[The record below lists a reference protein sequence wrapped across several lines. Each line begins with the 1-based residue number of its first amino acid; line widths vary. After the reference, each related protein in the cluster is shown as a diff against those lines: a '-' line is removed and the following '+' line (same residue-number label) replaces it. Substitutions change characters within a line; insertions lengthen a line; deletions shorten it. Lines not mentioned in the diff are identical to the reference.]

1 MANELTERQ
10 VTSLDVVRKRLNEA
24 VFIPVRD
31 LNREAVDDYLD
42 DAEQSILVLL
52 QGVGPEK
59 IARGIGF
66 TAKMLGCKVPDP
78 FMMKGFEK
86 LLSDI
91 PNDLWERGVLKLL
104 ETHTFCKIPTPG
116 EFLAPIRGE
125 WYERKDLLKRIQ
137 LHKSRLELS
146 DNLNDRK
153 PSKIKRLQ

>member
-52 QGVGPEK
+52 QGAGPEK

-66 TAKMLGCKVPDP
+66 TAKMLGCKVPDL

-91 PNDLWERGVLKLL
+91 PNDLWERGVLKIVRNTYVL
-104 ETHTFCKIPTPG
+104 
-116 EFLAPIRGE
+116 
-125 WYERKDLLKRIQ
+125 
-137 LHKSRLELS
+137 
-146 DNLNDRK
+146 
-153 PSKIKRLQ
+153 